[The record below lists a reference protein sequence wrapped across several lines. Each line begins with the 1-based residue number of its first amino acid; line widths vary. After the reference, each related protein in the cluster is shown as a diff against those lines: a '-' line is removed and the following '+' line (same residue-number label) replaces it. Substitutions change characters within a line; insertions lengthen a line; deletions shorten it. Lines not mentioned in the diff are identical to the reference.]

1 MSVATPLR
9 VAAITAP
16 RTAAGP
22 AESLLRA
29 ADDARASG
37 HRALSV
43 SLYEQALRSLSVE
56 DGAAAASILRGI
68 GRAHWED
75 GQLDLAVDV
84 LNVALV
90 TAEASGDSA
99 CATRVINILA
109 ACHSQRGQLD
119 EAEWLYTSARTR
131 AAASD
136 DRALVAMID
145 QNLGIIESVR
155 GNLTSA
161 LRHYRRSLRGYR
173 ALGSRDALGRLLSN
187 MGMLYAA
194 LDRVVDA
201 ERSYAE
207 AAAVCDEVGDAD
219 ARTMVE
225 VNRVQLWIGRGDFE
239 RARAA
244 CDALLAQGEAGV
256 GGRALGETLKLRGVV
271 ARESRDLDGAE
282 QFLQRALDIA
292 RLGEDPLLEAETLRE
307 LAELACQLER
317 NRDMLRYL
325 SQAHHL
331 FARLR
336 ARRDLADVGQRAQR
350 LERRFHEV
358 VSSWSGSIESKDPY
372 TKGHCDRVARY
383 ACALAE
389 RAGFDTMTMFWF
401 HVGALLHDVGKIVV
415 PIQILTKPGALTDEE
430 RRIME
435 RHALAGAELL
445 SDVDFPWDVLPI
457 IRNHHERWDGRGYP
471 DALVGDATPLGA
483 RILCIAD
490 VFDALTTDRPYRKA
504 FSMEQALAIMTN
516 DVGAFDP
523 ELLPVFRELIA
534 GMEPFARSET
544 ADDAKLPDRPA
555 TAEAVAMA

>member
-9 VAAITAP
+9 VAAVSRST
-16 RTAAGP
+16 AGP

-43 SLYEQALRSLSVE
+43 SLYERALRALSPN
-56 DGAAAASILRGI
+56 DGAGAAAILRRI

-84 LNVALV
+84 LNVALL
-90 TAEASGDSA
+90 TAEAAGDSA

-131 AAASD
+131 AASSD

-194 LDRVVDA
+194 LDRAADA
-201 ERSYAE
+201 ERSYSE

-244 CDALLAQGEAGV
+244 CDALLTQGEAGV

-271 ARESRDLDGAE
+271 ARESHDLVGAE
-282 QFLQRALDIA
+282 PFLQRALEIA

-350 LERRFHEV
+350 LEQRFHEV

-372 TKGHCDRVARY
+372 TKGHCDRVAGY

-389 RAGFDTMTMFWF
+389 RAGFDAMTMFWF

-415 PIQILTKPGALTDEE
+415 PIQILTKPGALTEEE

-490 VFDALTTDRPYRKA
+490 VYDALTTDRPYRKA
-504 FSMEQALAIMTN
+504 FSTEKALDIMTS

-523 ELLPVFRELIA
+523 ELLPLFCEIITGSESSVRFAPARDAESPDWA
-534 GMEPFARSET
+534 ATTEPV
-544 ADDAKLPDRPA
+544 PA
-555 TAEAVAMA
+555 A

>member
-1 MSVATPLR
+1 VRLATPHRLAALPGF
-9 VAAITAP
+9 VAGQGDA
-16 RTAAGP
+16 
-22 AESLLRA
+22 LLRA
-29 ADDARASG
+29 ADDAHASG
-37 HRALSV
+37 HRPLAA
-43 SLYEQALRSLSVE
+43 SLYERALRALPPG
-56 DGAAAASILRGI
+56 DGAAAAALLRRI
-68 GRAHWED
+68 GRVHWED

-84 LNVALV
+84 LNVALI
-90 TAEASGDSA
+90 TAEAAGDSA

-119 EAEWLYTSARTR
+119 EAESLYSSARAR

-155 GNLTSA
+155 GNLSSA

-173 ALGSRDALGRLLSN
+173 VLGSRDALGRLLSN

-194 LDRVVDA
+194 LDRGDDA
-201 ERSYAE
+201 ERAYAE
-207 AAAVCDEVGDAD
+207 AAEVCDEVRDVA
-219 ARTMVE
+219 ARTMIE
-225 VNRVQLWIGRGDFE
+225 VNRVQLWIGRGDLA

-244 CDALLAQGEAGV
+244 CEILLARGEAG
-256 GGRALGETLKLRGVV
+256 GRAFGESLKLRGVV
-271 ARESRDLDGAE
+271 AREEHDLTGADG
-282 QFLQRALDIA
+282 FLQRALEIA

-307 LAELACQLER
+307 MAELACQLER

-325 SQAHHL
+325 SQAHHI

-350 LERRFHEV
+350 LERRFHDV
-358 VSSWSGSIESKDPY
+358 VSSWSASIESKDPY
-372 TKGHCDRVARY
+372 TKGHCERVARY

-389 RAGFDTMTMFWF
+389 RAGFDTVTMFWF
-401 HVGALLHDVGKIVV
+401 RVGALLHDVGKIVV
-415 PIQILTKPGALTDEE
+415 PIQILTKPGALSDEE

-504 FSMEQALAIMTN
+504 FTTEKAFDIMTR
-516 DVGAFDP
+516 DEGAIDP
-523 ELLPVFRELIA
+523 ALLPVFKEMIA
-534 GMEPFARSET
+534 EMEAAGP
-544 ADDAKLPDRPA
+544 PDISPA
-555 TAEAVAMA
+555 TVPEVRHVTEAVAGA